1 MEYQI
6 CSKKGRKGMP
16 GRSKEAEKKE
26 ILLYKKIIC
35 EFANCI
41 RVSRLSIKT
50 FDTSLGTQIIISQEY
65 KKEINVKCVLSDIL
79 RKIVTTFK

>member
-1 MEYQI
+1 
-6 CSKKGRKGMP
+6 MP

-26 ILLYKKIIC
+26 VLLYNKIIC

-50 FDTSLGTQIIISQEY
+50 FDTSLGTQTIISQECIQ
-65 KKEINVKCVLSDIL
+65 EENKC
-79 RKIVTTFK
+79 